1 MRPEEIADRTD
12 IYFFALNASHHKL
25 GQLGDM
31 KEEEYFEE
39 LRKLK
44 DREDIGQLIIS
55 GDSSHGFGV
64 SAVQA
69 KIEEYNPAL
78 CIVDGSYL
86 LEDEDGG
93 TAMWEKVTNITRK
106 LKRVANGTGV
116 PIIQSSQLSAKT
128 GKEGKANSQSNISF
142 SQSFAQDSDLVIEPF
157 RDKDMKE
164 LKKMGLNVMLAREAD
179 VPLILLNWDFEDMK
193 NFGTVAEVMLDDDM
207 EDDEDTPIIFA

>member
-1 MRPEEIADRTD
+1 MTPEEIENRMD
-12 IYFFALNASHHKL
+12 IYFFALNANHHKL

-31 KEEEYFEE
+31 KEEEYFAE

-44 DREDIGQLIIS
+44 ERKDIGTFIIS
-55 GDSSHGFGV
+55 GDSAHGFGV

-69 KIEEYNPAL
+69 KIEEYDPDL
-78 CIVDGSYL
+78 VIVDGSYL

-93 TAMWEKVTNITRK
+93 QAMWEKVTNITRK
-106 LKRVANGTGV
+106 LKRTANGTGK

-128 GKEGKANSQSNISF
+128 GKEGKANSQSTISF

-164 LKKMGLNVMLAREAD
+164 VKKMGLNVMLAREAD
-179 VPLILLNWDFEDMK
+179 VPTILLNWDFEDMK
-193 NFGTVAEVMLDDDM
+193 NFGSVAEIVADDM
-207 EDDEDTPIIFA
+207 EDDNDEPIIFA